1 MQLNITTDYAIRIV
15 LFVALAGRTSAPE
28 IAPAMGIPLNYVRRV
43 ARQVRDANI
52 LRAEQ
57 GAGGGYTL
65 ARKPEGITLF
75 DIVDYMEGT
84 TRINRCLE
92 PDHFCSRNG
101 TETCPVRKSYEKLQ
115 GKIDE
120 ALKSITIAQ
129 LVAACG

>member
-15 LFVALAGRTSAPE
+15 LFVALARRTSAPE
-28 IAPAMGIPLNYVRRV
+28 IAPAMGIPLNYARRI
-43 ARQVRDANI
+43 ARQMRDANI

-65 ARKPEGITLF
+65 ARKPEDITLF

-101 TETCPVRKSYEKLQ
+101 TETCPVRKSYEELQ

>member
-43 ARQVRDANI
+43 ARQMRDANI

-65 ARKPEGITLF
+65 ARKPEGITRF
-75 DIVDYMEGT
+75 DIVD
-84 TRINRCLE
+84 
-92 PDHFCSRNG
+92 
-101 TETCPVRKSYEKLQ
+101 
-115 GKIDE
+115 
-120 ALKSITIAQ
+120 
-129 LVAACG
+129 